1 MVLNDGVN
9 RNMIYFDVNILNA
22 AKMSQVKD
30 VSQTTHSSTYQK
42 LMILLELTFTMCQV
56 LHEEE

>member
-1 MVLNDGVN
+1 MVLNYGVN
-9 RNMIYFDVNILNA
+9 RNMISFEVNILNA

-30 VSQTTHSSTYQK
+30 VSQTAHTSTYQK
-42 LMILLELTFTMCQV
+42 PMILLKLTFTMCQV